1 MMDVPPELFETSMP
15 ARLRDLL
22 SGYSWAAD
30 ELGRSSASV
39 FRLEA
44 DSLPPLYLKSEIN
57 SSFSELAG
65 EVARLRWLGAQG
77 LVCPAVVAHEAGG
90 EREWLL
96 MNALDGADLASASL
110 ISPLVRVRMFA
121 EALRDLHRIRIDACP
136 FDHRS
141 DARIAAAK
149 ARMLAGRVDETDF
162 DEARLG
168 RSAESLFRELEE
180 RRPAAEDLVV
190 THGDACLPN
199 FIAADHRFA
208 GYIDCCRL
216 GVADRYQ
223 DIALACGS
231 IVYNFGEALVAS
243 FLETYGIS
251 EVDAEKMDYYR
262 LLDEFF

>member
-1 MMDVPPELFETSMP
+1 MDVPPDPIATVLP

-22 SGYSWAAD
+22 AGYRWAAD
-30 ELGRSSASV
+30 GLGRSSASV

-44 DSLPPLYLKSEIN
+44 DGRPPLYLKNEIA
-57 SSFSELAG
+57 SPFSELAG
-65 EVARLRWLGAQG
+65 EAARLRWLGVQG
-77 LVCPAVVAHEAGG
+77 LACPTVVAHESGG
-90 EREWLL
+90 EHEWLL
-96 MNALDGADLASASL
+96 MSALDGTDLASASAMP
-110 ISPLVRVRMFA
+110 PLERVRILA
-121 EALRDLHRIRIDACP
+121 EALRELHRIGIDACP

-149 ARMLAGRVDETDF
+149 ARMLAGHVDKTDF
-162 DEARLG
+162 DEARMG

-199 FIAADHRFA
+199 FVAADHGFS
-208 GYIDCCRL
+208 GYIDCGRL

-223 DIALACGS
+223 DIALAYGS
-231 IVYNFGEALVAS
+231 IVYNFGEALVMP
-243 FLETYGIS
+243 FLEAYGIS